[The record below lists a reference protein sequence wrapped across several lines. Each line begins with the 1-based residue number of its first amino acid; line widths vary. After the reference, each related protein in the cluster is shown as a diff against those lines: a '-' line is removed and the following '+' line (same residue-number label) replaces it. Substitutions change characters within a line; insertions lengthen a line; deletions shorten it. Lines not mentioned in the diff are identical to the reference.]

1 MTWVSLVLHSPG
13 PKVIEQRAAC
23 AFTRTKHLQIMNG
36 NDSFKGQ
43 FSIIFHR
50 QLQTTPY
57 CLSASKG
64 HVTIDDHQ
72 GKSLD
77 LKRCGYGTRTVQ
89 KWCKILGTKD
99 YINLVDIRSL
109 TVMILVGNGWWPGT
123 NPNLDI
129 WDTRLIACRKNY
141 KCLKCYLVRLQ
152 LILKSVRYVVLWTFG
167 LMLRTPCGGNALK
180 IFGSRKGTETQV
192 FSIQR
197 LPTTNSETPFM
208 AYVMQMGNGKRM
220 NYWLNKS

>member
-13 PKVIEQRAAC
+13 PKVIEKRAAC
-23 AFTRTKHLQIMNG
+23 AFTWTKHLQIMNG

-89 KWCKILGTKD
+89 KWCKILGMKN

-109 TVMILVGNGWWPGT
+109 TVMVLVGNGRSEERRVGKE
-123 NPNLDI
+123 
-129 WDTRLIACRKNY
+129 CR
-141 KCLKCYLVRLQ
+141 
-152 LILKSVRYVVLWTFG
+152 
-167 LMLRTPCGGNALK
+167 
-180 IFGSRKGTETQV
+180 SRW
-192 FSIQR
+192 S
-197 LPTTNSETPFM
+197 P
-208 AYVMQMGNGKRM
+208 YH
-220 NYWLNKS
+220 